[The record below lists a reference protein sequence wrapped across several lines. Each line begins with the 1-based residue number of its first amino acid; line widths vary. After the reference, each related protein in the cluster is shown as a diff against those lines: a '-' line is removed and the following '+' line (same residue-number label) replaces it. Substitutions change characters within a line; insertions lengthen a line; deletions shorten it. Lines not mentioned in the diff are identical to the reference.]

1 MNAHTPIPATDRTVT
16 RSDNQPPSL
25 IELAREAYRNLAAWL
40 KEHPVISSHEEAKD
54 AGKWL
59 ESVGMSLDEL
69 NAERRSKVDPLNAEV
84 DTINASYRPVRE
96 AFTNKEKRGLLDEL
110 KRRLTAFAA
119 AEEKRKAEEAE
130 RLRQEA
136 EAAKQ
141 AAIEAE
147 WAEEDAKAE
156 ADLGVCD
163 VDVGARIEEADA
175 AFKDFQT
182 AARQAARAERA
193 VPTRIA
199 SSYGGHALT
208 MRSKETL
215 ILEDAIAAIQAIGV
229 TDKIRDAI
237 LSAARDY
244 RKLNRCLPDG
254 VRSEKERSL

>member
-25 IELAREAYRNLAAWL
+25 IELARETYRSLAAWL
-40 KEHPVISSHEEAKD
+40 KEFPVISSHEEAKD

-59 ESVGMSLDEL
+59 ESVSMSLDEL
-69 NAERRSKVDPLNAEV
+69 DAERRAKVDPLNKTVKA
-84 DTINASYRPVRE
+84 INDSYRPVRE
-96 AFTNKEKRGLLDEL
+96 AFTNEEKRGLLDEL

-163 VDVGARIEEADA
+163 VDVGAHIEEADA
-175 AFKDFQT
+175 AFKDFQL
-182 AARQAARAERA
+182 ANRQALRAERA
-193 VPTRIA
+193 IPIRIA
-199 SSYGGHALT
+199 SAYGGRALT
-208 MRSKETL
+208 MRNKETL
-215 ILEDAIAAIQAIGV
+215 ILNDAVAAIQAIGV
-229 TDKIRDAI
+229 TEKIQAAI

-244 RKLNRCLPDG
+244 RKLHGCLPDG
-254 VRSEKERSL
+254 VRSEKERRL